1 MPLKLP
7 RKAQRLGQQYD
18 AYVTMTRGCRHL
30 CLEICRT
37 IEGRRVVCFL
47 YRCGWMAGAVR
58 GAAVA
63 WAPGWRRRKFWG
75 FGPFDYT
82 E

>member
-37 IEGRRVVCFL
+37 IGGRRVVCFL
-47 YRCGWMAGAVR
+47 YGVRVDGWGDAWRGGRAGVWLAQ
-58 GAAVA
+58 A
-63 WAPGWRRRKFWG
+63 
-75 FGPFDYT
+75 
-82 E
+82 